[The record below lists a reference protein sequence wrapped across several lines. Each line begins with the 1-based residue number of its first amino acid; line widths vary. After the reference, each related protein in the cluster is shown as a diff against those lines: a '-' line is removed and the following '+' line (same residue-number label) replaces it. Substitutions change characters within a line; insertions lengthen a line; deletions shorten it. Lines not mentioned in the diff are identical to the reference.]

1 MLGIQL
7 KYSCAFRLVRHKKLF
22 SCVQSSFER
31 GIFVQTIQN
40 NPGIHD
46 VFPDFSVQYGWKG
59 PLKTCRLP
67 DLRALSTGVILLKQF
82 IIAPYRIPDSQTV
95 AFTGLL

>member
-1 MLGIQL
+1 MYFL
-7 KYSCAFRLVRHKKLF
+7 
-22 SCVQSSFER
+22 
-31 GIFVQTIQN
+31 IFLCSM
-40 NPGIHD
+40 G
-46 VFPDFSVQYGWKG
+46 GKG

>member
-1 MLGIQL
+1 MMYFL
-7 KYSCAFRLVRHKKLF
+7 
-22 SCVQSSFER
+22 
-31 GIFVQTIQN
+31 IFLCSM
-40 NPGIHD
+40 G
-46 VFPDFSVQYGWKG
+46 GKG
-59 PLKTCRLP
+59 PLKSCRLP